1 MTQCRGCSYW
11 DNCDHPQKEYFSKP
25 IDSYLSKENVIVD
38 VAKQRA
44 EYAKKF
50 ASRVQPKN
58 WFQPSFE
65 D

>member
-11 DNCDHPQKEYFSKP
+11 DNCDHPQKDHWAEP
-25 IDSYLSKENVIVD
+25 VTSYQSRGNGIVY
-38 VAKQRA
+38 VAKQRI
-44 EYAKKF
+44 EYAEKS
-50 ASRVQPKN
+50 ASRIQPKN